1 MRNNQPVSAL
11 CIQLSALI
19 FFLTVPFFFTACG
32 TDSNHFKIDGRFI
45 HLNQGEFYVYSPDG
59 GLDGLDTIKVNG
71 GRFAFEM
78 PCNRECILMLVFPN
92 FSEQPIFAAPGETA
106 DLKGDASHLKEMEV
120 TGTKA
125 NKMMTMFRKQIV
137 SASPPDIVKYAD
149 QFIQDNPDSP
159 VGAYLVS
166 KYFMQGSPNFKRAV
180 ELIDIMQEK
189 QKENGYLIRLRKMA
203 ETQTKG
209 SIGSKMPVFSGVTVY
224 GEKVTQQDLT
234 GSKLAVLSVWSSWNF
249 ESMTMQ
255 KELKK
260 LQRKAGGQLKLV
272 SVCVDAFKK
281 ECINRIEQ
289 DTIKWPTICDEKMF
303 EGDVISQTGLSAV
316 PDNIV
321 IQNGKI
327 IARGLNVQ
335 ELREKIESHL

>member
-1 MRNNQPVSAL
+1 
-11 CIQLSALI
+11 
-19 FFLTVPFFFTACG
+19 
-32 TDSNHFKIDGRFI
+32 
-45 HLNQGEFYVYSPDG
+45 
-59 GLDGLDTIKVNG
+59 
-71 GRFAFEM
+71 
-78 PCNRECILMLVFPN
+78 
-92 FSEQPIFAAPGETA
+92 
-106 DLKGDASHLKEMEV
+106 
-120 TGTKA
+120 
-125 NKMMTMFRKQIV
+125 
-137 SASPPDIVKYAD
+137 
-149 QFIQDNPDSP
+149 
-159 VGAYLVS
+159 
-166 KYFMQGSPNFKRAV
+166 
-180 ELIDIMQEK
+180 
-189 QKENGYLIRLRKMA
+189 
-203 ETQTKG
+203 
-209 SIGSKMPVFSGVTVY
+209 
-224 GEKVTQQDLT
+224 
-234 GSKLAVLSVWSSWNF
+234 
-249 ESMTMQ
+249 MQ